1 MTTKKNLVKQ
11 VLMSTLTAG
20 IFSFGFAFTACSDDD
35 VMNDNGQ
42 AQVAAETLKQANDL
56 KNLPNN
62 EYSFPLEVKNDGQWR
77 IGFGYDDDGQIC
89 YAYPK
94 SGNGNATVKVYVSK
108 NYTGNERTN
117 DMYIINTLSGDTLQT
132 MTITQQAGGG
142 TRADVAETGNRIYG
156 AGYGYN
162 IVTGKMSQAPLV
174 MTSAAIEEKVLVT
187 GGVEADYHVREYTG
201 SCFSQL
207 CNNLKAEASFE
218 GKKGGFEGEINAK
231 FDMKNFQETNK
242 DYVMSRIDVVINK
255 SHFEA
260 DCQSIMGEWM
270 TDQAYDAINGL
281 PTTVTSKSGRKR
293 TVDSQYP
300 STREGFKK
308 LINEFGTHMLRSCK
322 LGGRM
327 TYATTIDLSKV
338 EDEYNLNA
346 YAKCGYENKIIKV
359 SASVSDSLT
368 AKFKTNQKAINTR
381 LFLTGGSKESSG
393 NLKMEDSDKNMEAWV
408 KSLQDGTNTMV
419 VDLPE
424 ADLVPLYELVNDAE
438 APGRAALLK
447 EYMESGQ
454 MEADFSEPQTSTA
467 QQMGIIPHIKNI
479 SKMFSNDLNDQGTLI
494 KDLYVG
500 GTLVARVCSEFIP
513 KFSMTERSI
522 VIYPVCNNWAKYNMG
537 YFVGNKA
544 WKPQYVCFLDNGTF
558 VNHAAPNTTAGAQ
571 DELYMS
577 GSTFFSPND
586 PMLKTATESKPEVT
600 VKNAYMETKSWNETN
615 GQFIYNKPIVKI
627 FNRIWSRSRYGEEIG
642 DNAGWYRA
650 EHFEKFTVENW
661 KMATTEDFNNLFN
674 GLKNAN
680 ISLPAQYMSNV
691 NGGKD
696 LTGFNIEFNKGWCYG
711 NATHGKNGNRMLYV
725 TASRDNKGKYSNYKI
740 VEFDQNGLGH
750 ISSLGFDTD
759 EHAMFV
765 RMVQPLKA
773 QIAK

>member
-1 MTTKKNLVKQ
+1 MTTKKDLVKS
-11 VLMSTLTAG
+11 MFMNILTAG
-20 IFSFGFAFTACSDDD
+20 VIGFGFVFTACNDND
-35 VMNDNGQ
+35 VMNDYEQ
-42 AQVAAETLKQANDL
+42 SLIAAEDLKQANEL
-56 KNLPNN
+56 KNLLNN
-62 EYSFPLEVKNDGQWR
+62 EYSFPFEVKNDGQWR
-77 IGFGYDDDGQIC
+77 IGFGYDDNGQIC

-94 SGNGNATVKVYVSK
+94 SGNGKATVKIYVQK
-108 NYTGNERTN
+108 NNTGNERTN
-117 DMYIINTLSGDTLQT
+117 EMYIINTLSGDTLQT
-132 MTITQQAGGG
+132 MAITQQAGGG
-142 TRADVAETGNRIYG
+142 TRAGVAETGNRIYG

-242 DYVMSRIDVVINK
+242 DYVMSRVDVVINK

-338 EDEYNLNA
+338 EDEYNLSA
-346 YAKCGYENKIIKV
+346 YAKCGYDNKIIKV

-454 MEADFSEPQTSTA
+454 MEADFSETQTPTA

-577 GSTFFSPND
+577 GSTFFSSDD
-586 PMLKTATESKPEVT
+586 PMLEMATESKPEVT
-600 VKNAYMETKSWNETN
+600 VKDAVMESKAWNSTD
-615 GQFIYNKPIVKI
+615 GQFIYKEPIVKI
-627 FNRIWSRSRYGEEIG
+627 FNRIWTRSFYDEEIDG
-642 DNAGWYRA
+642 HSAWYGA
-650 EHFEKFTVENW
+650 KDFGKFTVQNW
-661 KMATTEDFNNLFN
+661 SMATIDDYNNLFN

-696 LTGFNIEFNKGWCYG
+696 LTGFNIEFNNGWRYDYE
-711 NATHGKNGNRMLYV
+711 THGKNGNRMLYV
-725 TASRDNKGKYSNYKI
+725 TANRDNKGKYSNYKI

-750 ISSLGFDTD
+750 ISSLVFETD
-759 EHAMFV
+759 KHAMFV
-765 RMVQPLKA
+765 RMVQLLKA
-773 QIAK
+773 KIAK

>member
-1 MTTKKNLVKQ
+1 
-11 VLMSTLTAG
+11 
-20 IFSFGFAFTACSDDD
+20 
-35 VMNDNGQ
+35 
-42 AQVAAETLKQANDL
+42 
-56 KNLPNN
+56 
-62 EYSFPLEVKNDGQWR
+62 
-77 IGFGYDDDGQIC
+77 
-89 YAYPK
+89 
-94 SGNGNATVKVYVSK
+94 
-108 NYTGNERTN
+108 
-117 DMYIINTLSGDTLQT
+117 
-132 MTITQQAGGG
+132 
-142 TRADVAETGNRIYG
+142 
-156 AGYGYN
+156 
-162 IVTGKMSQAPLV
+162 
-174 MTSAAIEEKVLVT
+174 
-187 GGVEADYHVREYTG
+187 
-201 SCFSQL
+201 
-207 CNNLKAEASFE
+207 
-218 GKKGGFEGEINAK
+218 
-231 FDMKNFQETNK
+231 
-242 DYVMSRIDVVINK
+242 
-255 SHFEA
+255 
-260 DCQSIMGEWM
+260 
-270 TDQAYDAINGL
+270 
-281 PTTVTSKSGRKR
+281 
-293 TVDSQYP
+293 
-300 STREGFKK
+300 
-308 LINEFGTHMLRSCK
+308 
-322 LGGRM
+322 M

-338 EDEYNLNA
+338 EDEYTLSA

>member
-1 MTTKKNLVKQ
+1 MFMNI
-11 VLMSTLTAG
+11 LTAG
-20 IFSFGFAFTACSDDD
+20 VIGFGFVFTACNDND
-35 VMNDNGQ
+35 VMNDYEQ
-42 AQVAAETLKQANDL
+42 SLIAAEDLKQANEL
-56 KNLPNN
+56 KNLLNT
-62 EYSFPLEVKNDGQWR
+62 EYSFPFEVKNDGQWR
-77 IGFGYDDDGQIC
+77 IGFGYDDNGQIC

-94 SGNGNATVKVYVSK
+94 SGNGKATVKIYVQK
-108 NYTGNERTN
+108 NNTGNERTN
-117 DMYIINTLSGDTLQT
+117 EMYIINTLSGDTLQT
-132 MTITQQAGGG
+132 MAITQQAGAA

-162 IVTGKMSQAPLV
+162 IVTGKMSQAPMV

-242 DYVMSRIDVVINK
+242 DYVMSRVDVVINK

-338 EDEYNLNA
+338 EDEYNLSA
-346 YAKCGYENKIIKV
+346 YAKCGYDNKIIKV

-454 MEADFSEPQTSTA
+454 MEADFSETQTPTA

-479 SKMFSNDLNDQGTLI
+479 STMFSSDLNSKGTLI

-522 VIYPVCNNWAKYNMG
+522 VIYPVCDNWAKYNMG

-577 GSTFFSPND
+577 GSTFFSSDD
-586 PMLKTATESKPEVT
+586 PMLEMATESKPEVT
-600 VKNAYMETKSWNETN
+600 VKDAVMESKAWNSTD
-615 GQFIYNKPIVKI
+615 GQFIYKEPIVKI
-627 FNRIWSRSRYGEEIG
+627 FNRIWTRSFYDEEIDG
-642 DNAGWYRA
+642 HSACYGAKDFG
-650 EHFEKFTVENW
+650 KFTVQNW
-661 KMATTEDFNNLFN
+661 SMATIDDYNNLFN

-696 LTGFNIEFNKGWCYG
+696 LTGFNIEFNNGWRYDYE
-711 NATHGKNGNRMLYV
+711 THGKNGNRMLYV
-725 TASRDNKGKYSNYKI
+725 TANRDNKGKYSNYKI

-750 ISSLGFDTD
+750 ISSLVFETD
-759 EHAMFV
+759 KHAMFV

>member
-1 MTTKKNLVKQ
+1 MKNLVKT
-11 VLMSTLTAG
+11 MFMNILTAG
-20 IFSFGFAFTACSDDD
+20 VFSFGFVFTACSDDD
-35 VMNDNGQ
+35 MVNNNEQD
-42 AQVAAETLKQANDL
+42 QVAAENLKQAEEL
-56 KNLPNN
+56 KNLLNT
-62 EYSFPLEVKNDGQWR
+62 EYSFPFEVKNDGQWR
-77 IGFGYDDDGQIC
+77 IGFGYDEAGQIC
-89 YAYPK
+89 YAYPR
-94 SGNGNATVKVYVSK
+94 SGYGNATVKLYVSK
-108 NYTGNERTN
+108 NNCCAERTN
-117 DMYIINTLSGDTLQT
+117 EMYIINTLSGDTLKT
-132 MTITQQAGGG
+132 MTITQQAGAG
-142 TRADVAETGNRIYG
+142 TRADAIETGNRIYG

-174 MTSAAIEEKVLVT
+174 MTSAAIDEKVLVT
-187 GGVEADYHVREYTG
+187 DGVEADYHVREYTG

-218 GKKGGFEGEINAK
+218 GKKGGFEGEISAK
-231 FDMKNFQETNK
+231 FDMKNFQETNR
-242 DYVMSRIDVVINK
+242 DYVMSRVDVVINK

-293 TVDSQYP
+293 TIDSQYP

-338 EDEYNLNA
+338 EDEYTLNA
-346 YAKCGYENKIIKV
+346 YAKCGYDNKIIKV

-381 LFLTGGSKESSG
+381 LFLTGGSKETSG
-393 NLKMEDSDKNMEAWV
+393 NLKMEDSDANMEAWV
-408 KSLQDGTNTMV
+408 KSLQEGTNTMV

-424 ADLVPLYELVNDAE
+424 ADLVPLYELVNEAE
-438 APGRAALLK
+438 APGRAAMLK

-454 MEADFSEPQTSTA
+454 MEEDFSEPQTATA
-467 QQMGIIPHIKNI
+467 QQMGIIPHIKGI
-479 SKMFSNDLNDQGTLI
+479 SKMFSNDLNDKGTLI
-494 KDLYVG
+494 KDLYVD

-522 VIYPVCNNWAKYNMG
+522 VIYPVCDNWAKYNMG
-537 YFVGNKA
+537 YFIGNKA

-558 VNHAAPNTTAGAQ
+558 INHAAPNTTAGAQ

-577 GSTFFSPND
+577 GSTFFSPDD

-600 VKNAYMETKSWNETN
+600 VKNAYLEAKAWNSTS
-615 GQFIYNKPIVKI
+615 GQFIYKEPIVKI
-627 FNRIWSRSRYGEEIG
+627 FNRIWTRSFYDEEI
-642 DNAGWYRA
+642 DNHSAWYGA
-650 EHFEKFTVENW
+650 KDFGKFTVQNW
-661 KMATTEDFNNLFN
+661 SVATIDDYNNLFN
-674 GLKNAN
+674 GLKSAN

-696 LTGFNIEFNKGWCYG
+696 LTGFNIEFNNGWRYG
-711 NATHGKNGNRMLYV
+711 NETHGKDGKRMLYV
-725 TASRDNKGKYSNYKI
+725 TANRDNQGKYSNYKI

-750 ISSLGFDTD
+750 ISSLVFENDA
-759 EHAMFV
+759 HMMFV
-765 RMVQPLKA
+765 RMVQPLKV

>member
-1 MTTKKNLVKQ
+1 
-11 VLMSTLTAG
+11 
-20 IFSFGFAFTACSDDD
+20 
-35 VMNDNGQ
+35 
-42 AQVAAETLKQANDL
+42 
-56 KNLPNN
+56 
-62 EYSFPLEVKNDGQWR
+62 
-77 IGFGYDDDGQIC
+77 
-89 YAYPK
+89 
-94 SGNGNATVKVYVSK
+94 
-108 NYTGNERTN
+108 
-117 DMYIINTLSGDTLQT
+117 
-132 MTITQQAGGG
+132 
-142 TRADVAETGNRIYG
+142 
-156 AGYGYN
+156 
-162 IVTGKMSQAPLV
+162 
-174 MTSAAIEEKVLVT
+174 
-187 GGVEADYHVREYTG
+187 
-201 SCFSQL
+201 
-207 CNNLKAEASFE
+207 
-218 GKKGGFEGEINAK
+218 
-231 FDMKNFQETNK
+231 
-242 DYVMSRIDVVINK
+242 
-255 SHFEA
+255 
-260 DCQSIMGEWM
+260 
-270 TDQAYDAINGL
+270 
-281 PTTVTSKSGRKR
+281 
-293 TVDSQYP
+293 
-300 STREGFKK
+300 
-308 LINEFGTHMLRSCK
+308 MLRSCK

-338 EDEYNLNA
+338 EDEYNLSA
-346 YAKCGYENKIIKV
+346 YAKCGYDNKIIKV

-393 NLKMEDSDKNMEAWV
+393 NLKMEDSDANMEAWV

-424 ADLVPLYELVNDAE
+424 ADLVPLYELVNEAE

-454 MEADFSEPQTSTA
+454 MEEDFSEPQTTTA

-479 SKMFSNDLNDQGTLI
+479 SKMFSSDLNSKGTLI

-558 VNHAAPNTTAGAQ
+558 VSHPAPNTTAGAQ
-571 DELYMS
+571 DDLYMS

-600 VKNAYMETKSWNETN
+600 VKDAVMESKAWNSTKGE
-615 GQFIYNKPIVKI
+615 FIYKEPIVKI
-627 FNRIWSRSRYGEEIG
+627 FNRIWTRSYYDESI
-642 DNAGWYRA
+642 DNHSGWY
-650 EHFEKFTVENW
+650 EPKDFGKFTVQNW
-661 KMATTEDFNNLFN
+661 SMATTDDYNNLFN

-696 LTGFNIEFNKGWCYG
+696 LTGFNIEFNNGWHYG
-711 NATHGKNGNRMLYV
+711 SEIHGLNGNRMLYV
-725 TASRDNKGKYSNYKI
+725 TASRDKNGKYSNYKI
-740 VEFDQNGLGH
+740 VEFDQNGMGH
-750 ISSLGFDTD
+750 ISSLTFENGA
-759 EHAMFV
+759 HRMYV
-765 RMVQPLKA
+765 RMVQPLKV